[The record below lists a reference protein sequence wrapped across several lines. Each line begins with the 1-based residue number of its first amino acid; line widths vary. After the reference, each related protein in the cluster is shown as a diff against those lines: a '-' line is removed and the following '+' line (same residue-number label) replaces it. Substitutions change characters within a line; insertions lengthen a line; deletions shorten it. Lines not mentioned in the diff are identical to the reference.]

1 MNTTFDAL
9 VAEVCVSAHGA
20 HVADTL
26 DGSNLTTV
34 TDDRIMDSGI
44 LVSFLVAEVV
54 GEHLLEGRVA
64 VVLDLLADHGGDGRE
79 LFGNKSASSVALAAW
94 QTLLVHLRAVALEAG
109 HFFEVNIIT
118 VVIGGDE
125 QVTGDIHVF
134 DFSLHLGLLILHVGN
149 HAVTRHVFDV
159 CSGLA

>member
-64 VVLDLLADHGGDGRE
+64 VVLDLLADHGGDSRE
-79 LFGNKSASSVALAAW
+79 LFGNKSASAVALAAW
-94 QTLLVHLRAVALEAG
+94 
-109 HFFEVNIIT
+109 
-118 VVIGGDE
+118 
-125 QVTGDIHVF
+125 
-134 DFSLHLGLLILHVGN
+134 
-149 HAVTRHVFDV
+149 
-159 CSGLA
+159 